1 MKMTIV
7 IDTDDPQGVTDAY
20 KIARFMNA
28 KHGSGRHGHTETY
41 SKIGFIKV
49 LRQYMK
55 ESLRHLNDADSDRVK
70 SIDDLTNLRN
80 AKLFADPIFTPSL
93 NKP

>member
-7 IDTDDPQGVTDAY
+7 IDTDDPQGVTDAF

-55 ESLRHLNDADSDRVK
+55 ESLKHLNDSESDRVK